1 MALVAASILIAVG
14 CGPSVPKEV
23 VGPWQPVPLTL
34 PGTLVDEV
42 DQTCRG
48 SFPEFPQE
56 AQLVVIDVRGAGKIE
71 AQYAGPKRVTAAC
84 WGMTIDATGAV
95 AGGGGGT
102 GVGEAEWY
110 PLPANEIEQFGGYGS
125 SEASTTSGRVGPGI
139 ARVLIALPGCP
150 PITASFANGW
160 YLAWWPDEWPVGTK
174 VLGLDALGQTVIDV
188 PIFAAPPAEAG
199 AQGCFGARI
208 GPTSRPAAD
217 ASMSWSSR
225 RTRVSGRLALTTQ

>member
-1 MALVAASILIAVG
+1 VAASILVAVG
-14 CGPSVPKEV
+14 CGTNVPRAV
-23 VGPWQPVPLTL
+23 VGPWQPVPLAL
-34 PGTLVDEV
+34 PGTLVDDV

-56 AQLVVIDVRGAGKIE
+56 ARLVVIDARGAGKIE

-102 GVGEAEWY
+102 GFGETEWD
-110 PLPANEIEQFGGYGS
+110 PLPATEIEQLGGYGS
-125 SEASTTSGRVGPGI
+125 AEASATSGRVGRGI

-150 PITASFANGW
+150 PITASLADGW
-160 YLAWWPDEWPVGTK
+160 YLAWWPGEWPVGTK
-174 VLGLDALGQTVIDV
+174 VLGLDALGQTVIEV
-188 PIFAAPPAEAG
+188 PIDAAPPAEA
-199 AQGCFGARI
+199 AVQGCFGARI

-225 RTRVSGRLALTTQ
+225 RTRVSGRLELTTQ